1 MLRTGIISRAKEG
14 LRRHQERRHDESK
27 RFIPA
32 RGVIDHRPAF
42 RYGFFG
48 ELGYGLIGWLPY
60 LKYVSQRIGPIKT
73 AGLPGTKPFWEFSSD
88 HIEVSID
95 QADMW
100 GDRSSALLAAEFL
113 DGSEYLVAPVTA
125 NGYKAFDFALN
136 GHTWISLELHR
147 NITGENY
154 SPLAL
159 PRGSLEHLKF
169 VRKPF
174 VVINVKNYFNWG
186 NTDIPN
192 LYTADD
198 IADII
203 SVCESRGFSVALNRF
218 PASRESTNIYLEDDY
233 LKGVLMRS
241 NVIDMLPIYAE
252 LESTADRN
260 RLQTNTISSAE
271 HVFASQGGNAVL
283 ALTCNQSVTV
293 LMRGGYDYPDYTSLA
308 RIYGSDLDLIYEVK
322 QSRFLMG

>member
-1 MLRTGIISRAKEG
+1 MGRAKEG
-14 LRRHQERRHDESK
+14 FRRYQERKHDESK

-32 RGVIDHRPAF
+32 RGAIDHRPEF

-60 LKYVSQRIGPIKT
+60 LKYLSQHIGPIKT
-73 AGLPGTKPFWEFSSD
+73 VGLPGTKPFWEFSSD
-88 HIEVSID
+88 HIEVSIE

-100 GDRSSALLAAEFL
+100 GNRSSGLLAAELL

-125 NGYKAFDFALN
+125 SGYKAYDFAVS
-136 GHTWISLELHR
+136 GHAWRSLELHR

-154 SPLAL
+154 SSLTFTQAP
-159 PRGSLEHLKF
+159 LEHLNF

-203 SVCESRGFSVALNRF
+203 SVSGSRGLSVVLNRF

-233 LKGVLMRS
+233 LQGVLMGS
-241 NVIDMLPIYAE
+241 NVIDMMPIYAG
-252 LESTADRN
+252 LESIADRN
-260 RLQTNTISSAE
+260 RLQTNAISNAE

-283 ALTCNQSVTV
+283 ALMCNKSVTV

-308 RIYGSDLDLIYEVK
+308 RLYGSDLDLIYEVK
-322 QSRFLMG
+322 QSRFLFS